1 MTEWLSA
8 LRKVP
13 EGVTHAAG
21 LITGLDSAF
30 AVGFG
35 RLGAEQIRALE
46 AIGRTFS
53 GTPLQKPLDAAIA
66 SIRKSEL
73 VEKHF
78 VALAAARAAL
88 QGAQHDALAALVAE
102 AFGREKDGRIPAEE
116 ASTQEAPSHH
126 TVWLESARQWLMEL
140 AIAGFLQLS
149 PEALLPFSATLEK
162 LQGEPQLVRQS
173 ALLTGLFNELVG
185 SLPIAA
191 MPEVPVFR
199 WADLWSRAM
208 VLAAR
213 TPPPAAEEA
222 ISGEFQPLG
231 IDLRMHANFVSAAV
245 YGVLT
250 PSGGADAQVVK
261 TTLSAYKVD
270 VLTGNEMWGL
280 FRGSAKEL
288 LTAIKNKSSVKIKGM
303 SLLSTGD
310 LVWDDKRAEAG
321 GKFDSIAV
329 AAKWLAPGAAGN
341 SLKRPAPAG
350 TDRHPALLAEPVFFE
365 GYSFQRKGESGGPEL
380 RFGSQGLPVAVER
393 MGDMHDLSLDDVD
406 RSQKMIGI
414 LRFDRGRFAVQPLAV
429 LTGGKKVEH
438 LAVGSSGASIA
449 AGGDAGGRDS
459 TLGILRER
467 ASKLLR
473 AKS

>member
-1 MTEWLSA
+1 MTEWLSG

-21 LITGLDSAF
+21 LISGLDSAF

-66 SIRKSEL
+66 AVRKSEF

-78 VALAAARAAL
+78 VALAAARASL
-88 QGAQHDALAALVAE
+88 QGAQHDALAAKVAE
-102 AFGREKDGRIPAEE
+102 AFGREKDGGVPAAEDK
-116 ASTQEAPSHH
+116 TQETPSHH

-149 PEALLPFSATLEK
+149 PEALIPFSATLEK

-173 ALLTGLFNELVG
+173 ALLTGLFNEFVG

-213 TPPPAAEEA
+213 TPPPAAEQSV
-222 ISGEFQPLG
+222 SGEFQPLG
-231 IDLRMHANFVSAAV
+231 VDLRSHANFVSAVV
-245 YGVLT
+245 YGILT
-250 PSGGADAQVVK
+250 PSGGAEAHVIK

-288 LTAIKNKSSVKIKGM
+288 LTAIKNKSSVKIQGM

-310 LVWDDKRAEAG
+310 LVWDDKKASAG
-321 GKFDSIAV
+321 GKFDGIAV
-329 AAKWLAPGAAGN
+329 AAKWLAPGAA

-350 TDRHPALLAEPVFFE
+350 TDRHPALFAEPVFFE

-406 RSQKMIGI
+406 RSQKMIGV

-429 LTGGKKVEH
+429 LTGGKKVEY

-459 TLGILRER
+459 TLGTLRER